1 MMTRDEVSRTRR
13 RTRQPRGLTYA
24 EQETAPKVRPEPKE
38 FLIKRRGGRVRY
50 HPHTYIGLHHR

>member
-24 EQETAPKVRPEPKE
+24 EQETAPKVRPEPKK
-38 FLIKRRGGRVRY
+38 FL
-50 HPHTYIGLHHR
+50 HTVLYYSTDIHILT